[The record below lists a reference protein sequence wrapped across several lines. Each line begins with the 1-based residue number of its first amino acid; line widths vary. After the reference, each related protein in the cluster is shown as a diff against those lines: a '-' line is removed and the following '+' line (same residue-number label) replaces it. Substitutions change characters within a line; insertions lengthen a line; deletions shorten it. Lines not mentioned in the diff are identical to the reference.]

1 MRKFLL
7 YSTILV
13 AFTKSGVAEAACIQ
27 TPSCSSLGYTSSS
40 SCDGGI
46 KCPFGNAWNCTGPNN
61 TTEINKLKSEIS
73 SIKTDISNIQTNIT
87 DLTNRITNIENNS
100 GSGTGGY
107 SVACLGCSIGNI
119 YYNGNCY
126 DVASSQQYFSNG
138 YVVYAK
144 ENGKCKAASLTPK
157 LVAVSDV
164 TNADRQLSKEIL
176 EECSNSI
183 FNDWYRNPI
192 TTFSGVK
199 KVVTFADGT
208 SGTYEDFPIRSRGCG
223 GSIHYVISSTYQHSK
238 KDFEDMYY
246 STAIPVPEGISF

>member
-1 MRKFLL
+1 MKQYLFLT
-7 YSTILV
+7 SALV
-13 AFTKSGVAEAACIQ
+13 VSGLLSGGVEAACIQ
-27 TPSCSSLGYTSSS
+27 TPTCSSLGYTSTS
-40 SCDGGI
+40 SCDGGT
-46 KCPFGNAWNCTGPNN
+46 KCPFGNYWNCTGPNN
-61 TTEINKLKSEIS
+61 TTEINKLKTEIS
-73 SIKTDISNIQTNIT
+73 SMKTDITNIK
-87 DLTNRITNIENNS
+87 NRITKLENNS

-164 TNADRQLSKEIL
+164 TNADRQLSEEIL
-176 EECSNSI
+176 EECSNST
-183 FNDWYRNPI
+183 FNDWYQNSI
-192 TTFSGVK
+192 TIFSGVK
-199 KVVTFADGT
+199 KVVKFADET
-208 SGTYEDFPIRSRGCG
+208 SGTYEDFAIRSRGCG
-223 GSIHYVISSTYQHSK
+223 GSINYVISNTYQYSK

-246 STAIPVPEGISF
+246 SRTIPVPEGISF

>member
-13 AFTKSGVAEAACIQ
+13 AFTMSGVAEAACIQ

-61 TTEINKLKSEIS
+61 TTKIN
-73 SIKTDISNIQTNIT
+73 SINTSITNI
-87 DLTNRITNIENNS
+87 LNRITKLENNS
-100 GSGTGGY
+100 GSGSGSGAGTGGY

-164 TNADRQLSKEIL
+164 TNADRQLSEEIL

-183 FNDWYRNPI
+183 FNDWYQNSI
-192 TTFSGVK
+192 TIFSGVK
-199 KVVTFADGT
+199 KVVKFADET
-208 SGTYEDFPIRSRGCG
+208 SGTYEDFAIRSRGCG
-223 GSIHYVISSTYQHSK
+223 GSIHYVISSTYQYSK